1 MRARLI
7 LLIILTSILIYLL
20 FSQNF
25 TINIFIHEDE
35 FFPRPIVEV
44 ELYCKNGKVKIVNN
58 ARIDGCLDGTILEF
72 SVKLINNSSE
82 PSLRGY
88 DLSAGV
94 LLIIDGGEIVE
105 YNISDFKH
113 IIGISSELEV
123 TRPLN
128 VCMVE
133 VFTDY
138 ISGGEAK
145 QSYFK
150 IKIKENRGLVKISFR
165 GWIIDED
172 KKVYNPVT
180 EEEEHYVARYPF
192 EDYEENPPDM
202 RWAGREFIKYKVY
215 VIEVT

>member
-1 MRARLI
+1 MRTRAI
-7 LLIILTSILIYLL
+7 LLMILTSIFIYLL

-25 TINIFIHEDE
+25 TINFFVREDE
-35 FFPRPIVEV
+35 FYPRPIVEV
-44 ELYCKNGKVKIVNN
+44 ELYCKNGKVRIVNN
-58 ARIDGCLDGTILEF
+58 ARINGCLNGTILEF
-72 SVKLINNSSE
+72 SVKLVNNSSE

-94 LLIIDGGEIVE
+94 LLMIDGGEIVE
-105 YNISDFKH
+105 YNILDFKR
-113 IIGISSELEV
+113 IIGISGELEV
-123 TRPLN
+123 TTPLN
-128 VCMVE
+128 ASVIE

-145 QSYFK
+145 QSNFK
-150 IKIKENRGLVKISFR
+150 IKIEQSRGLVKISFR

-180 EEEEHYVARYPF
+180 EEEEYYVARYPV
-192 EDYEENPPDM
+192 EGYEENPPDM
-202 RWAGREFIKYKVY
+202 RWAGREFIKYKVF